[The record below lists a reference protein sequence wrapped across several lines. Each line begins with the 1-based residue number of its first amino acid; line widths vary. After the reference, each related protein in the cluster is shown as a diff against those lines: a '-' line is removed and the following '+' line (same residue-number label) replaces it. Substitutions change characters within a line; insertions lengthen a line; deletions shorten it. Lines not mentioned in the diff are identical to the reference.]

1 MTDRFTQ
8 DIIAIVVQKLI
19 TLDVLTSMY
28 LILFGFELQL
38 AKADRWA

>member
-1 MTDRFTQ
+1 MSDRFTQ
-8 DIIAIVVQKLI
+8 DIVAIVVQKLI

-38 AKADRWA
+38 AEADR